1 MILTCSQFV
10 VQLSEQIAPLNQR
23 IEAKESQK
31 GRARKLAEEEEKRI
45 SSTLTAFNHDVS
57 GLQNI
62 VDSIEEY
69 DKSNSGD
76 EVQRLEVEREI
87 LTKKHEEKNKEIER
101 MMPDL
106 NRLSKIVDDQ
116 ELQRK
121 NLEDNIKVI
130 QSQRKMKEFEKDL
143 AKIEEGSGCVDDRE
157 HLEEDVERLRKRNDE
172 LIARKARYEGKRGVI
187 IDTVRGLKR
196 KLSQSEYKNVEED
209 FRIASIKQDTTE
221 MAVKDIDKYHSALD
235 KALQQYHSIKITQIN
250 TIIRDLWTLTYKGED
265 IRNIEI
271 VSGKDTGGRS
281 SRSYNYRVVM
291 SKGSGTMMDMRG
303 RCSAGQ
309 RVLASIVIRLALAET
324 FCVKFG
330 CISLD
335 EPTVN
340 LDFKNKKGLAVALA
354 QIIASRSQQSNFQL
368 VLITHD
374 EEFVLMM
381 KNELSTQSNVSMP
394 EKYFQIRREE
404 GMDGKYYSKI
414 DAIDWEELL

>member
-1 MILTCSQFV
+1 MPSGLLFFI
-10 VQLSEQIAPLNQR
+10 QLSEQIAPLNQR
-23 IEAKESQK
+23 IDAKEDQK
-31 GRARKLAEEEEKRI
+31 KRARKLAEEEENRI
-45 SSTLTAFNHDVS
+45 STTVSHFNEDVAALNS
-57 GLQNI
+57 I
-62 VDSIEEY
+62 VDSIQNYE
-69 DKSNSGD
+69 KSNSQN
-76 EVQRLEVEREI
+76 EVQRLEAKQETLAKESKIKKEEMEKMQPDLER
-87 LTKKHEEKNKEIER
+87 LTK
-101 MMPDL
+101 L
-106 NRLSKIVDDQ
+106 VDDQ
-116 ELQRK
+116 EQQRK
-121 NLEDNIKVI
+121 NLEDNISVI
-130 QSQRKMKEFEKDL
+130 QSEQKIKELKKEL
-143 AKIEEGSGCVDDRE
+143 AEIEEKIEDVDGRDS
-157 HLEEDVERLRKRNDE
+157 LEEDHKRLQNRNE
-172 LIARKARYEGKRGVI
+172 VLIASKARLEGKRGMI
-187 IDTVRGLKR
+187 IEAVRGLKR
-196 KLSQSEYKNVEED
+196 KLSQTEYKNVEED

-221 MAVKDIDKYHSALD
+221 MAVKDIGKYHSALD
-235 KALQQYHSIKITQIN
+235 QALQRYHSLKITQIN
-250 TIIRDLWTLTYKGED
+250 AIIRDLWTLTYKGED

-271 VSGKDTGGRS
+271 VSGNEGSGRS

-340 LDFKNKKGLAVALA
+340 LDYKNKKGLAVALA
-354 QIIASRSQQSNFQL
+354 QIIVSRSQQSNFQL

-374 EEFVLMM
+374 EDFVVML

-414 DAIDWEELL
+414 DAVDWEELL

>member
-87 LTKKHEEKNKEIER
+87 LTKKYEEKNKEIER